1 MEREDYIDA
10 IRRDGARLAAA
21 AEGRLG
27 DPVPSCP
34 DWDVAEL
41 VWHVGTV
48 HAFWSGI
55 ASGTMVDLENYAE
68 PERPDAGGLVSWFRA
83 GVAEIADTL
92 GALDADTPAW
102 TWSNDHRAGWI
113 QRRMAQETA
122 VHAWDAVRAA
132 GRDEP
137 VDTRLALDGVDEFLD
152 VFLPGRPEQLEGP
165 VHSVHLHA
173 TDADGADGAGGE
185 WLVEVGDGGYRLE
198 RSHTRGDAAV
208 KAPASD
214 LLLLLWRRR
223 SPDDV
228 DVHGDRAELDRFL
241 ARARPT

>member
-1 MEREDYIDA
+1 MQREDHIDA
-10 IRRDGARLAAA
+10 IRRHGKRLADAA
-21 AEGRLG
+21 DGRLEL
-27 DPVPSCP
+27 PVPSCRG
-34 DWDVAEL
+34 WDVAEL
-41 VWHVGTV
+41 VWHVGAV

-55 ASGTMVDLENYAE
+55 ASGTMVDLENYAA
-68 PERPDAGGLVSWFRA
+68 PERPAADGLVAWFRA

-92 GALDADTPAW
+92 GALDPATPAY
-102 TWSNDHRAGWI
+102 TWSSNRSAGWI
-113 QRRMAQETA
+113 QRRMGQETA
-122 VHAWDAVRAA
+122 VHGWDAVRAA

-137 VDTRLALDGVDEFLD
+137 VDAGLAVDGIDEFLD
-152 VFLPGRPEQLEGP
+152 DVLPGRAEHLEGP
-165 VHSVHLHA
+165 AHSVHLHA
-173 TDADGADGAGGE
+173 TDAEGE

-198 RSHTRGDAAV
+198 RSPTRGDAAV

-241 ARARPT
+241 ARAHPA